1 MAEIKVIA
9 IFLTF
14 LMIGFGYALGY
25 VIEHFV

>member
-9 IFLTF
+9 ILLTF

-25 VIEHFV
+25 VIENF